1 MKITKTVYLAGK
13 IAGDESY
20 RSKFKAAANMLGLAG
35 FAVINPAM
43 LPPEGF
49 AYAAYMRMGAAMLEE
64 CEAVCFLP
72 DWNESEGAIAE
83 MKLARELGIEIFYYD
98 DWLKELKQIKSGMRK
113 AFKEAGAN
121 GLQYA
126 T

>member
-13 IAGDESY
+13 ITGDESY
-20 RSKFKAAANMLGLAG
+20 RSKFKTAANMLGLAG

-49 AYAAYMRMGAAMLEE
+49 EYAAYLRIGVAMLEE
-64 CEAVCFLP
+64 CEALCFLS
-72 DWNESEGAIAE
+72 DWQESEGAKAE
-83 MKLARELGIEIFYYD
+83 MKLARRLGKEIFYYD
-98 DWLKELKQIKSGMRK
+98 DWLKKRIRK
-113 AFKEAGAN
+113 AHEEAGAN

-126 T
+126 TQ